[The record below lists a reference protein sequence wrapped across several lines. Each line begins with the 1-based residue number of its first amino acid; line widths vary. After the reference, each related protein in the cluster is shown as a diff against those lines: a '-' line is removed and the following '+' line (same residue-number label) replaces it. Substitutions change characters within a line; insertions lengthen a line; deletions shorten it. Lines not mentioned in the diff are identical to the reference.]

1 MAKAKVTD
9 EALARALPADLAD
22 RVLRQAEE
30 AEEAAK
36 RHKAT
41 FDLPKVLIEAIREI
55 AEAERVSRSDL
66 AAWALA
72 EFVLAY
78 RAGEV
83 DLKTHREPATRSPW
97 ADWRLRIGPLEDVS
111 S

>member
-9 EALARALPADLAD
+9 EALAKAIPDLAD
-22 RVLRQAEE
+22 RILKQAEE

-41 FDLPKVLIEAIREI
+41 FDLPKKLIEAVKEI
-55 AEAERVSRSDL
+55 SLAEKVTRSDL

-72 EFVLAY
+72 EFVRAY
-78 RAGEV
+78 RRGDV
-83 DLKTHREPATRSPW
+83 DLTEHRQPVTRSPW
-97 ADWRLRIGPLEDVS
+97 ADWRLKIGEL
-111 S
+111 

>member
-9 EALARALPADLAD
+9 ETLKRAGLLDKL
-22 RVLRQAEE
+22 LEQAEE

-41 FDLPKVLIEAIREI
+41 FDLPKKLIEAVKEI
-55 AEAERVSRSDL
+55 AKEERVSRSDV

-72 EFVLAY
+72 ELVRAY
-78 RAGEV
+78 RRGEV
-83 DLKTHREPATRSPW
+83 DWTECRDPVARSPW
-97 ADWRLRIGPLEDVS
+97 ADWRLRIGEL
-111 S
+111 

>member
-9 EALARALPADLAD
+9 EALAKALPDLAD
-22 RVLRQAEE
+22 RFLEQAEE

-41 FDLPKVLIEAIREI
+41 FDLPKKLIEAIKEI
-55 AEAERVSRSDL
+55 AQMERVSRSDV

-72 EFVLAY
+72 EFVRAY
-78 RAGEV
+78 RRGEV
-83 DLKTHREPATRSPW
+83 DWTEHREPVTRSPW
-97 ADWRLRIGPLEDVS
+97 ADWRLVIGEL
-111 S
+111 